1 MKQIKLK
8 AKEFKKMA
16 DPNVP
21 DGKHVKYV
29 LLCISQEYS
38 SRIGSMDGHKSKRT
52 KNDNKCSN

>member
-29 LLCISQEYS
+29 CYV
-38 SRIGSMDGHKSKRT
+38 
-52 KNDNKCSN
+52 